1 MNPTSNPTTTTEN
14 HVQSVATALIALDT
28 TKTCVANNI
37 IIPSYIKEN
46 VLGTITNT

>member
-1 MNPTSNPTTTTEN
+1 MNPTSQPTTNTEN
-14 HVQSVATALIALDT
+14 NIQTIAIALIALE
-28 TKTCVANNI
+28 KTNECVANNI

>member
-1 MNPTSNPTTTTEN
+1 MNPTSNPTTNTEN
-14 HVQSVATALIALDT
+14 VQTVATALIALDT